1 MKLNKNKIAHVE
13 PRQRL
18 VESFS
23 NIHNNKDFDGNVFIK
38 PFLNK
43 RTSDENI
50 SIGAL
55 DLLAKEWTKSG
66 EYGMEQPLENMENIR
81 ANEVNFDSNDSI
93 NIINTALIPQKHT
106 HKKPA
111 TQN

>member
-1 MKLNKNKIAHVE
+1 MRLNKNRITHIE
-13 PRQRL
+13 PRHRL

-23 NIHNNKDFDGNVFIK
+23 NIHNNEDYDGNVFIK

-66 EYGMEQPLENMENIR
+66 E
-81 ANEVNFDSNDSI
+81 
-93 NIINTALIPQKHT
+93 
-106 HKKPA
+106 
-111 TQN
+111 